1 MATKR
6 LGGLLKRFEINKT
19 YKPLGVGE
27 HPLEMEEASF
37 DIIYDSED
45 YTKHSKML
53 ESEVIKICYDTV
65 GLFNKEFSMIY
76 LRINDTRILD
86 AILDAC

>member
-6 LGGLLKRFEINKT
+6 LGGLLKRFEINKVF
-19 YKPLGVGE
+19 KPLGLGE

-37 DIIYDSED
+37 DIIYDSEN

-53 ESEVIKICYDTV
+53 ECEVMKIGVDV
-65 GLFNKEFSMIY
+65 IELFNKEFSMVE
-76 LRINDTRILD
+76 LRVNDTRILD
-86 AILDAC
+86 ALLESC